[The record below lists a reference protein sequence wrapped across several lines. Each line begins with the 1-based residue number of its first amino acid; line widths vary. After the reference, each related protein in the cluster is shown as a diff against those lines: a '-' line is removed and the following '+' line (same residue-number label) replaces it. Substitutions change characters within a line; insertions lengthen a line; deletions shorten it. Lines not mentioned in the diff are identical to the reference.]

1 MTDAE
6 YLDAARLD
14 NLETRLVREGKALC
28 GQCNEPI
35 HFHYYDKLWMDDRDR
50 HQCQRTQSN
59 HEPRS
64 NT

>member
-1 MTDAE
+1 MTDNE

-14 NLETRLVREGKALC
+14 VLEDRLVREANALC

-35 HFHYYDKLWMDDRDR
+35 HFHPDKMWVDNHDR
-50 HQCQRTQSN
+50 HQCHGTQSN

-64 NT
+64 EPT